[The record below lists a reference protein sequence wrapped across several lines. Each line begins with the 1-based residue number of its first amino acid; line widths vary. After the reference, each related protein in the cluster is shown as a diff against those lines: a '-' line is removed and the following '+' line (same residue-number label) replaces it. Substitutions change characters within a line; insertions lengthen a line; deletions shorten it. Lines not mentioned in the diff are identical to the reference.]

1 MFLGFMKFETT
12 AIKLDRV
19 ILRSYVGY
27 SVLLKIQVNMLLSRI
42 TTHLT
47 KHETKKQT
55 NCLVLSTTFPR
66 RLVHSAI
73 NRY

>member
-1 MFLGFMKFETT
+1 MSLGFMKFETT

-47 KHETKKQT
+47 KHETKK
-55 NCLVLSTTFPR
+55 NKRIV
-66 RLVHSAI
+66 
-73 NRY
+73 